1 MSSSPS
7 NENIFSITGQHSQ
20 ASRFKLKSIIDD
32 VTSTSSTYR
41 LNHSLAYCKFSSF
54 F

>member
-7 NENIFSITGQHSQ
+7 NENIFSITAQHTN
-20 ASRFKLKSIIDD
+20 ANRFKLKSIIDD

-41 LNHSLAYCKFSSF
+41 LNHSIAYCKVF